1 MVDMDSADR
10 HTGTSPST
18 LSRRRRPA
26 LIEVAA
32 FGQWPATNTVEDLT
46 PECETGVEAAGGVFL
61 RRTSG
66 VTAENE
72 RRPGPELPLHRS
84 NVPADVV
91 RRADVVDSDNQNVA
105 VGKSGAGVEILRQ
118 RLGMIGSRLS
128 AGKCWQLKASVVM
141 SFLRSRRQVRS
152 PANFLM

>member
-46 PECETGVEAAGGVFL
+46 PECETGVEAAGGVL
-61 RRTSG
+61 LLQTSG
-66 VTAENE
+66 VTAEHE
-72 RRPGPELPLHRS
+72 RWL
-84 NVPADVV
+84 
-91 RRADVVDSDNQNVA
+91 
-105 VGKSGAGVEILRQ
+105 
-118 RLGMIGSRLS
+118 
-128 AGKCWQLKASVVM
+128 
-141 SFLRSRRQVRS
+141 
-152 PANFLM
+152 

>member
-32 FGQWPATNTVEDLT
+32 FGQWPATDAVEDFT

-72 RRPGPELPLHRS
+72 RRPGPEPPLHRS

-118 RLGMIGSRLS
+118 RLGMIGFRLS
-128 AGKCWQLKASVVM
+128 VGKCWQRKASVVM

-152 PANFLM
+152 TANFLR